1 MNDVEIKQNLHRAF
15 GGKLLS
21 EIKEEQQKNKQVKTP
36 SKKQVKTPSKKQVK
50 IPSKKQVKTPTKTGK
65 KTQ

>member
-15 GGKLLS
+15 GGKLIS
-21 EIKEEQQKNKQVKTP
+21 EIKEEQEKKKQVKIPGKKRVKTP

-50 IPSKKQVKTPTKTGK
+50 TPRKTGK